1 MTRPRSILLFERL
14 FLASVLIWCVVQA
27 MTWNY
32 RVALLAANPM
42 LATPATAMATVVLA
56 IFAVSVAVW
65 YFAARRSSRIAK
77 WAAVALA
84 ICSVITFVFGL
95 IAIGQ
100 PGMPGPVVKLLSI
113 ATSALCVVA
122 AVPLFRPDAAIW
134 FGEDTIGDPT
144 E

>member
-1 MTRPRSILLFERL
+1 MRRPKSILLFERL

-27 MTWNY
+27 LTWDY
-32 RVALLAANPM
+32 RVALLTANPVI
-42 LATPATAMATVVLA
+42 ATPAAAMATVVLA
-56 IFAVSVAVW
+56 ILAVSVATW
-65 YFAARRSSRIAK
+65 YFTARRGSGLAK

-84 ICSVITFVFGL
+84 ACSAVTFVFGI

-113 ATSALCVVA
+113 AVSALCVSA
-122 AVPLFRPDAAIW
+122 AVPLFRPDARAW
-134 FGEDTIGDPT
+134 FGEDATGDLP